1 MPGHIRADEPRTC
14 VRGAFSARYVVL
26 RVVADKRERPWVG
39 DLPGDGE
46 FAGAGEAEQVEN
58 GIFYGLNLVRI
69 IEVIG
74 IATGCA

>member
-1 MPGHIRADEPRTC
+1 MYLNVALALGITLYFLHRR
-14 VRGAFSARYVVL
+14 VRGYA
-26 RVVADKRERPWVG
+26 PWVG

-74 IATGCA
+74 TATGCA